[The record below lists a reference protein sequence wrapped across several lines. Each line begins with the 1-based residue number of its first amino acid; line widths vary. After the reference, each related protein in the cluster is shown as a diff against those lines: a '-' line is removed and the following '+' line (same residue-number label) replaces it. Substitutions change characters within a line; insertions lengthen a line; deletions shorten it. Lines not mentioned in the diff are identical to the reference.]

1 MSASATLPDSA
12 TTTEDTSAAPANPDA
27 VTLRNPETGEPI
39 LDPETGEPLLGV
51 PQQQEAVIILDPE
64 TGEPIIDPDTGEPLM
79 AIPDAVET
87 PEPDTEAV
95 TAITTSDD
103 LREAVNERSETVGGI
118 VDTLDSAK
126 LEFGSISFSM
136 WDFVVL
142 MLVIALV
149 LFIAWGVTRLS
160 RVALRRMTKLDS
172 SQRLLSEKISTI
184 VIWAVAFLV
193 GIDLLGIDLTAL
205 AVFSGAFGL
214 AIGFGLQK
222 TFGNL
227 IAGIILL
234 MDKSIK
240 PGDVISVAD
249 SAGNEGFGQIRKIG
263 IRAISVVTRDQTEYL
278 IPNENL
284 MINQVVNWSYSSRD
298 VRVKAPVG
306 VAYDSD
312 LDLVE
317 KLLYKAVEETPRILN
332 TPKARVNIMAF
343 GNSSVDFELR
353 FWIRD
358 PEGGLANIRSD
369 VYKRIWQL
377 FKENDIEIPF
387 PQNDINLRRNE
398 PFEQLV
404 AAIGQRLEN
413 NSTKS

>member
-1 MSASATLPDSA
+1 MSTTATLPNSA
-12 TTTEDTSAAPANPDA
+12 TDAGSTSTEEMNPDA
-27 VTLRNPETGEPI
+27 VPLRDPNTGEPLIDPETGEQLMGVPAPQEAVPIMNPVTGEPI
-39 LDPETGEPLLGV
+39 LDPETGEPLL
-51 PQQQEAVIILDPE
+51 
-64 TGEPIIDPDTGEPLM
+64 
-79 AIPDAVET
+79 AIPDPQPT
-87 PEPDTEAV
+87 IEPEAV

-103 LREAVNERSETVGGI
+103 LRDAVTERSETVGGI
-118 VDTLDSAK
+118 VDTLDSAAVGI
-126 LEFGSISFSM
+126 GSISFSL
-136 WDFVVL
+136 WDAVVL
-142 MLVIALV
+142 MFVIALV
-149 LFIAWGVTRLS
+149 IFIAWAITRLS
-160 RVALRRMTKLDS
+160 RFALRRITKLDS
-172 SQRLLSEKISTI
+172 SQRLLTEKISTI
-184 VIWAVAFLV
+184 VIWAMAFLI

-306 VAYDSD
+306 VSYDSD
-312 LDLVE
+312 LELVE

-332 TPKARVNIMAF
+332 APKARVNIMAF

-353 FWIRD
+353 FWISD